1 MRRPAVLTD
10 DNLTALLHEAFEAAA
25 KDLHPPNGLTADI
38 RRNHQAQR
46 RRAMMARGALPLA
59 VAAAFA
65 AAVITPS
72 VLTSSPGADRPNQAT
87 ATSSSSTP
95 TGESAQVVHLAGYR
109 FTLPV
114 GVRVAPSC
122 PVSRAFPTRPIA
134 TRARAQ
140 QPTGF
145 ACLTMSVYHFRTGIP
160 TRATRTRIGP
170 YQGWTA
176 ESPGEARVGVLIP
189 TGDTHRI
196 LLVVTAQPVGN
207 TPTLAQ
213 LGRMIRVGLAHRFD
227 N

>member
-1 MRRPAVLTD
+1 VLTD
-10 DNLTALLHEAFEAAA
+10 NNLTALLHEAFEAATE
-25 KDLHPPNGLTADI
+25 DLHPPNGLTAHV

-46 RRAMMARGALPLA
+46 RRAMLARGALPVA
-59 VAAAFA
+59 FAAAFA

-72 VLTSSPGADRPNQAT
+72 VMTSSPGASGPNQAT
-87 ATSSSSTP
+87 ATSTRSTP

-109 FTLPV
+109 FRLPV
-114 GVRVAPSC
+114 GVRAAPSC
-122 PVSRAFPTRPIA
+122 PMSRALPTRAIA

-145 ACLTMSVYHFRTGIP
+145 ACLTMSVYHSKTGIP
-160 TRATRTRIGP
+160 TRAKRIRIGP

-189 TGDTHRI
+189 TGGTHRI

-213 LGRMIRVGLAHRFD
+213 LGRMIRVGLAHRFH